1 MANDT
6 DEIDAA
12 VAFRDEKTGT
22 FDDFIKHLQVVV
34 PAIHQLQDS
43 GLSRDYIE
51 RLFRFIADWIRD
63 MDDETWKRK

>member
-1 MANDT
+1 MT
-6 DEIDAA
+6 
-12 VAFRDEKTGT
+12 FRNEKSGT
-22 FDDFIKHLQVVV
+22 FNDFIEHLGVVV